1 MSLSSFRF
9 KMDTLPFLDERAAT
23 GDKIFELQSRPDRR
37 LLVWQPEGLAEIFRS
52 ENAMRLDSSST
63 MEPLSGRHSL
73 LFANGERHAA
83 YRKVIGARLRGRPL
97 AACHDTIRQVTEA
110 ALEEIRPGSV
120 INLPEWTRAL
130 ALRIISRILF
140 GQEDHEFLTSFTHWV
155 DSALG
160 TRSRMLAYRYLRLP
174 HAVPTPF
181 RTFQR
186 QRAELC
192 EHVLRAAPKAT
203 AGSLT
208 AVLRDG
214 EPPLG
219 TLADDDLTDQVLS
232 LLFAGHE
239 TTASAMTSAL
249 YWLSRDPD
257 VLADVRAELA
267 ATNGDGSV
275 PEDVPLLEAACREV
289 LRISP
294 PAMIAGNRVLNEDMD
309 MLGHRVAAGT
319 RLTPCIYAAHRQADI
334 YPDPLRFDPGRFLGQ
349 RSQAQR
355 YLPFGGGTRRCL
367 GADFASLEMRMVLAT
382 VLRTHEVRVLAP
394 EKATFALRGQALCF
408 GPTLLAS
415 VTLS

>member
-1 MSLSSFRF
+1 MTLNALRF
-9 KMDTLPFLDERAAT
+9 KMDTLRFLDERTAA
-23 GDKIFELQSRPDRR
+23 GDTFFELQSRPERR

-52 ENAMRLDSSST
+52 EHRMRLASSST
-63 MEPLSGRHSL
+63 VEPLSGHHSL
-73 LFANGERHAA
+73 LFANGPRHTA

-97 AACHDTIRQVTEA
+97 AACRDTIRQEAEA
-110 ALEEIRPGSV
+110 ALEDVRPGSV
-120 INLPEWTRAL
+120 VNLPEWSRAL
-130 ALRIISRILF
+130 ALRIISRVLF
-140 GQEDHEFLTSFTHWV
+140 GHVDHELLTTFTRWL

-174 HAVPTPF
+174 PAVPTPW

-186 QRAELC
+186 RRADLC
-192 EHVLRAAPKAT
+192 DRVLRAAPHAT
-203 AGSLT
+203 DGSLT

-219 TLADDDLTDQVLS
+219 ALGDDDLTDQVLS

-249 YWLSRDPD
+249 YWLGRHPD

-267 ATNGDGSV
+267 ATSADGAV
-275 PEDVPLLEAACREV
+275 AEDVPLLDAVCREV

-294 PAMIAGNRVLNEDMD
+294 PAMIAGNRVLTEDMD
-309 MLGHRVAAGT
+309 ILGHRAAAGT
-319 RLTPCIYAAHRQADI
+319 RLTPCIYAAHRQTDL

-349 RSQAQR
+349 RTQAQR

-367 GADFASLEMRMVLAT
+367 GADFASMEMRMVLAA
-382 VLRTHEVRVLAP
+382 VLRTRDVRVLSP
-394 EKATFALRGQALCF
+394 HKATFALRGQVLCF
-408 GPTLLAS
+408 GPTLLAT
-415 VTLS
+415 VG